1 MADGKKTVSEKIFEL
16 LKQRDMSQKEFS
28 ERTGISQSTISEWK
42 RKKTNPAADK
52 ILKICE
58 VLQVSPSE
66 PLEEDEIEANKK
78 RSGDYVL
85 FSKDERFL
93 VESYRN
99 LEPNQKERLMGY
111 MRALRDMI
119 SNQEK

>member
-16 LKQRDMSQKEFS
+16 LKQKDMSQKEFS
-28 ERTGISQSTISEWK
+28 ERTGISQSTISDWK

-66 PLEEDEIEANKK
+66 LLEEDEIEANKK
-78 RSGDYVL
+78 RAGDYVL

-99 LEPNQKERLMGY
+99 LEQNQKERLMGY
-111 MRALRDMI
+111 MRALQDMI

>member
-16 LKQRDMSQKEFS
+16 LKQKDMSQKEFS
-28 ERTGISQSTISEWK
+28 ERTGISQSTISDWK

-66 PLEEDEIEANKK
+66 LLEEDEIEANKK

>member
-16 LKQRDMSQKEFS
+16 LKQKDMSQKEFS
-28 ERTGISQSTISEWK
+28 ERTRISQSTISDWK
-42 RKKTNPAADK
+42 RKKPNPAADK

-66 PLEEDEIEANKK
+66 LLEEDEIEANKK

-93 VESYRN
+93 VESHRN